1 MSLDNPEETPQL
13 KPYLVRA
20 VWQCCTDFGLTPYL
34 RVSVDDYTQVP
45 PQYVQDGEIT
55 LNVSDSACVN
65 LNIGDDE
72 ITFRAR
78 FAGKPFDIAI
88 PMGRV
93 FALFARENTE
103 IGLYFHVSDKPTPQI
118 KLDSDNT
125 ENINDNNND
134 NNNDNDN
141 NPPPRPSGIKLVE

>member
-45 PQYVQDGEIT
+45 QQYVQDGEIT
-55 LNVSDSACVN
+55 LNISDSACVN
-65 LNIGDDE
+65 LHIGDDE

-78 FAGKPFDIAI
+78 FAGKPFDIVI
-88 PMGRV
+88 PIGRV

-103 IGLYFHVSDKPTPQI
+103 IGLYFHVSDKPIPQI
-118 KLDSDNT
+118 KL
-125 ENINDNNND
+125 NDNKIIQNPND
-134 NNNDNDN
+134 DDN
-141 NPPPRPSGIKLVE
+141 PPRPSGIKLVD

>member
-1 MSLDNPEETPQL
+1 MSFDNPQETPQL

-34 RVSVDDYTQVP
+34 RVVVDDYTQVP
-45 PQYVQDGEIT
+45 TQYVQNGEII
-55 LNVSDSACVN
+55 LNISDSACAN

-78 FAGKPFDIAI
+78 FAGKAFEIII

-93 FALFARENTE
+93 LAIFARENAE
-103 IGLYFHVSDKPTPQI
+103 IGLHYFQIVESEPRDISTAPTPQI
-118 KLDSDNT
+118 APNPTDDDDS
-125 ENINDNNND
+125 
-134 NNNDNDN
+134 
-141 NPPPRPSGIKLVE
+141 PPPPSGMRLVD